1 MYNILF
7 EINNFKDVIEMEAK
21 FNYFWGLLGIL
32 GLLGYVLENPVYYA
46 FFAFFL
52 LFLIP
57 VYNKVTKNEDINKK
71 SSIGSDYNKYKIGI
85 WVGSAILI
93 VDSFYL
99 IAYKTMNDF
108 TAIGLLFGILIYVGS
123 FFAFIGMEKTA
134 KDERLRKIGTLAAT
148 WSWYI
153 TLVFICFLLVSMYWA
168 NRIHDPIEL
177 MGLTV
182 FVMVTTMLVANT
194 ILSRI
199 GDIDYM
205 D

>member
-1 MYNILF
+1 
-7 EINNFKDVIEMEAK
+7 METK
-21 FNYFWGLLGIL
+21 FNYFWGLLGVL
-32 GLLGYVLENPVYYA
+32 GLLGYVLEDPIYYA

-52 LFLIP
+52 FFLIP
-57 VYNKVTKNEDINKK
+57 VYNKTTKNRENGKRERNYDM
-71 SSIGSDYNKYKIGI
+71 YKISI
-85 WVGSAILI
+85 WLGSAILL

-99 IAYKTMNDF
+99 MATKTMNDF
-108 TAIGLLFGILIYVGS
+108 AAIGLLLGILIYAS
-123 FFAFIGMEKTA
+123 SYFTYIGMEKTA

-153 TLVFICFLLVSMYWA
+153 TLVFVSFLVVSMYWA
-168 NRIHDPIEL
+168 QRIHDPIEL
-177 MGLTV
+177 MGLTI

-205 D
+205 E